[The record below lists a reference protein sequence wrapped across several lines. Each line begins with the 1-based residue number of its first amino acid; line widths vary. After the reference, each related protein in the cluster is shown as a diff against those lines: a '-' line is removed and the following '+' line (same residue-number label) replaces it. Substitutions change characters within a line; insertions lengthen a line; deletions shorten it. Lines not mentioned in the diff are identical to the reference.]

1 MDTEQIL
8 DKCDFY
14 RACAEM
20 SRANHLALYT
30 SKTKINNIPKL
41 CEWCDWNCNW
51 SDNLQNNIIYH
62 GQPKNNIMY
71 YFNSP
76 SEHKLICSNCGE
88 KVKTNN
94 EDDDI
99 IFCYKIDQS

>member
-1 MDTEQIL
+1 MDTEQII
-8 DKCDFY
+8 DKCNFY
-14 RACAEM
+14 KACAEM
-20 SRANHLALYT
+20 SRANHLALIT
-30 SKTKINNIPKL
+30 SKTKINNIPKM

-51 SDNLQNNIIYH
+51 DENIQNNII
-62 GQPKNNIMY
+62 Y

-76 SEHKLICSNCGE
+76 SEHKLLCGDCDE

-99 IFCYKIDQS
+99 IFCYKIEQS

>member
-1 MDTEQIL
+1 M
-8 DKCDFY
+8 
-14 RACAEM
+14 
-20 SRANHLALYT
+20 
-30 SKTKINNIPKL
+30 

-51 SDNLQNNIIYH
+51 GDNIQNNII
-62 GQPKNNIMY
+62 Y

-76 SEHKLICSNCGE
+76 SEHKLICGDYGE

-99 IFCYKIDQS
+99 IFCYRAILMTSHPIIKVFHITILKIP